1 MAKIK
6 IKHSENVENIAL
18 IKSPSRAHLTIHG
31 YKILLCNIFVLSI
44 GIAILLSHHWV
55 DVLLS

>member
-6 IKHSENVENIAL
+6 IKYSKNVENIAL

-44 GIAILLSHHWV
+44 AIENDLVV
-55 DVLLS
+55 DVSSLS